1 MNRSALDRCQYQR
14 NHCCLL
20 ILTDHT
26 ADSIHPTT
34 RNPPSSL
41 RRRKE
46 KKKGE
51 KRELQRTEDPSLSNI
66 EIEDFSL
73 ELSHGRTKSLRIIK
87 ATVVLCWDWAMAA
100 ESSKEELVRLIK
112 KFGAYLTVK
121 MSNLFSISLRNLVFL
136 SPFSLFFLDLGLF
149 DGWETEMKLELSGF
163 CYLEWRSVSLILG
176 FCAIIWLSWGG
187 FFVFLGTQ
195 QWNFVLF
202 CLFFSGTKQEV
213 NFYFYF

>member
-1 MNRSALDRCQYQR
+1 M
-14 NHCCLL
+14 
-20 ILTDHT
+20 
-26 ADSIHPTT
+26 
-34 RNPPSSL
+34 
-41 RRRKE
+41 
-46 KKKGE
+46 
-51 KRELQRTEDPSLSNI
+51 QRTEDPSLSNI